1 MINYETILSLF
12 DDKLTLLEYLTK
24 IQKALENEQ
33 LTSINVTQTD
43 ATHVYFTFVFE
54 DGSTID
60 TPTFTLPQGAKGDK
74 GDKGDTG
81 EAGTDGADGTSV
93 VSAYINSSSNLIL
106 SLSNGHIINCGKI
119 YNGLIKLNVSLSG
132 DIDGAGLTGNLLDSE
147 YEAVIDD
154 TINLVG
160 FTMNYVNFW
169 LVKTYTSTI
178 GGVAILTSIDILEG
192 KDKIIYAEIRKD
204 TDTPTITI
212 KRRKIEGV
220 AIGSKSATSG
230 KVLTADGSGGTSWE
244 SISPIVTASNV
255 DSGSETSGKALF
267 TNGSG
272 GASWEQIIDTK
283 INSGY
288 AANGQVLTADGSG
301 GSYWANASGGTTLI
315 RYSVTN
321 ITLALLKKIIQHAKG
336 NISGYMGLNVNNTAT
351 FLPLGN
357 VSVDASGNMNIRGSL
372 YINDDAYII
381 TCRSTYAQT
390 TIDTNTN
397 NNKTIKIGSDG
408 TVSVIT
414 AYTISYNS
422 TNTKLLYYN
431 DTEIT

>member
-43 ATHVYFTFVFE
+43 TTHVYFTFVFG

-81 EAGTDGADGTSV
+81 EAGADGADGTSV

-106 SLSNGHIINCGKI
+106 TLSNGHILNCGKI

-132 DIDGAGLTGNLLDSE
+132 DIDESSGLTGTLLDSE

-160 FTMNYVNFW
+160 FTMNYINYW

-178 GGVAILTSIDILEG
+178 GGVALLTSIDILEG
-192 KDKIIYAEIRKD
+192 ADKIIYAEVSKED
-204 TDTPTITI
+204 DTPTITI

-220 AIGSKSATSG
+220 AIGSKNATSG
-230 KVLTADGSGGTSWE
+230 KVLTADGDGGASWE
-244 SISPIVTASNV
+244 TALSSVTASDV
-255 DSGSETSGKALF
+255 DSGSEASGKALM
-267 TNGSG
+267 TDGNG
-272 GASWEQIIDTK
+272 GASWEQIVAGK
-283 INSGY
+283 ISSGS
-288 AANGQVLTADGSG
+288 ATNGEVLTADGNG
-301 GSYWANASGGTTLI
+301 GASWTSASGGTTLHK
-315 RYSVTN
+315 YTFTTS
-321 ITLALLKKIIQHAKG
+321 
-336 NISGYMGLNVNNTAT
+336 NTPT
-351 FLPLGN
+351 
-357 VSVDASGNMNIRGSL
+357 
-372 YINDDAYII
+372 
-381 TCRSTYAQT
+381 TAQL
-390 TIDTNTN
+390 
-397 NNKTIKIGSDG
+397 KTIYNILNNAISV
-408 TVSVIT
+408 VSFLNDT
-414 AYTISYNS
+414 TSYPILYSNYS
-422 TNTKLLYYN
+422 TLKLLYGIYIYTN
-431 DTEIT
+431 TLKFFKYTLNSSGAVANGVLFSYDFNNNTFNESTPSSIGKMTIVYWNETEIS